1 MGVSGVPEV
10 ILGAD
15 VGFTDFSEFAVQGTL
30 PAGITAFGI
39 CGGESPTTEEIKNDP
54 SEGNY
59 FSMDGHNVQSWGY
72 GYDAFDALL
81 SYGELLARV
90 WINVVATRRGIG
102 PAINLSGLI
111 GQPCGSPDFDGE
123 GGGVFLRAGVD
134 IESAGSQN
142 NDGSGSVPI
151 NGADFQETFQN
162 GAWAWQRVRIS
173 DAGGGNN
180 AWEITTWY
188 GALLDEPA
196 ALDGSNASAARLVTG
211 AVPGA
216 LGWMMTQFGSP
227 GAEQRIA
234 YLSFTSD
241 PTQIGPPEPATGM
254 ENEKPNIA
262 NPGPEYDS
270 RRLSSSHSDGDPVLL
285 WPDSSPPGGNDAVPE
300 ASPVVDHDP
309 AFRPDRWAPGIP
321 SVEFMDLGTGTF
333 PPDNE
338 EAWTTMPRPHTGA
351 LS

>member
-142 NDGSGSVPI
+142 NDGSGRFRSMEPTSKRRSRTGLGRGSGSGSVTR
-151 NGADFQETFQN
+151 A
-162 GAWAWQRVRIS
+162 AA
-173 DAGGGNN
+173 
-180 AWEITTWY
+180 TT
-188 GALLDEPA
+188 
-196 ALDGSNASAARLVTG
+196 
-211 AVPGA
+211 
-216 LGWMMTQFGSP
+216 LG
-227 GAEQRIA
+227 
-234 YLSFTSD
+234 
-241 PTQIGPPEPATGM
+241 
-254 ENEKPNIA
+254 K
-262 NPGPEYDS
+262 S
-270 RRLSSSHSDGDPVLL
+270 RRGT
-285 WPDSSPPGGNDAVPE
+285 VPY
-300 ASPVVDHDP
+300 
-309 AFRPDRWAPGIP
+309 
-321 SVEFMDLGTGTF
+321 
-333 PPDNE
+333 
-338 EAWTTMPRPHTGA
+338 
-351 LS
+351 